1 MCPVCCARSPSMSGS
16 WWRLVMIAEPAYLE
30 QMLGRLKLTA
40 IRDRRSGEERPG
52 PPALLSTQ
60 YPAARLKGA

>member
-1 MCPVCCARSPSMSGS
+1 
-16 WWRLVMIAEPAYLE
+16 MIAEPAYLE

-40 IRDRRSGEERPG
+40 IRDQRSGDERPG
-52 PPALLSTQ
+52 PPALLPTQ